1 MRDDE
6 QMAERVARS
15 EFGDEWGD
23 LDPRLKA
30 VRIDIWSGLIEEI
43 RRAGLEIVEAEEG
56 R

>member
-1 MRDDE
+1 MTDE
-6 QMAERVARS
+6 KLAERIARS
-15 EFGDEWGD
+15 DYGDDWGD

-43 RRAGLEIVEAEEG
+43 RRAGLELVEREEG